1 MGPLGRIPGKGDRDA
16 HLRLLSPAEGPGGQ
30 VRLHPRQSGRDG
42 QGGTR
47 TMTPTQELHDL
58 GQSLWLDN
66 ITRTM
71 LDDGTEQ
78 GYIDDLNV
86 TGQTSN
92 PTIFD
97 KAISSGDAYDE
108 QIAELREKGTEPE
121 DIFFELALADVTRA
135 AKMFAQIH
143 KDTDRMDGWVSLEV
157 SPTLAYDTQGTV
169 QQAADLHS
177 RAEENNFIKIPGTPE
192 GLPAIEESIFAG
204 VPINVTLL
212 MSTDQTMAAADAY
225 MKGIERRIEAGLDPD
240 VPSVL
245 SLFISRW
252 DVAVHDDVPD
262 DLKNTLGIA
271 VGKTTYRAWREM
283 LESERWQALAGQG
296 ARLQRL
302 LFASTGT
309 KDPEAS
315 DTLYIEAFAAP
326 DTINTM
332 PDKTLHAFADHG
344 KVGDPLPA
352 DGGDCE
358 EVFKAHQDAGI
369 DTDALGLKLQKDGAD
384 AFVKSWDELIETI
397 KSESERLAA

>member
-1 MGPLGRIPGKGDRDA
+1 
-16 HLRLLSPAEGPGGQ
+16 
-30 VRLHPRQSGRDG
+30 
-42 QGGTR
+42 
-47 TMTPTQELHDL
+47 MTPTQELHDL

-97 KAISSGDAYDE
+97 KAISGGDAYDE
-108 QIAELREKGTEPE
+108 QIAELREQGTDPE

-143 KDTDRMDGWVSLEV
+143 RDTDRMDGWVSLEV
-157 SPTLAYDTQGTV
+157 SPKLAYDTQGTI
-169 QQAADLHS
+169 QQAADLYG
-177 RAEENNFIKIPGTPE
+177 RAEENNFIKIPGTPD
-192 GLPAIEESIFAG
+192 GLPAIEESIHAG

-212 MSTDQTMAAADAY
+212 MSTEQTMAAADAY
-225 MKGIERRIEAGLDPD
+225 MKGIERRLEEGLDPD

-262 DLKNTLGIA
+262 EIKNTLGIA
-271 VGKTTYRAWREM
+271 VGKATYAAWMEMRESDRWKG
-283 LESERWQALAGQG
+283 LEEKG

-309 KDPEAS
+309 KDEKAS

-332 PDKTLHAFADHG
+332 PDKTLKAFADHG

-352 DGGDCE
+352 DGGDFE
-358 EVFKAHQDAGI
+358 SVFEAHRDAGI
-369 DTDALGLKLQKDGAD
+369 DTDALGLKLQKDGAE
-384 AFVKSWDELIETI
+384 AFVKSWNELLETI

>member
-1 MGPLGRIPGKGDRDA
+1 MK
-16 HLRLLSPAEGPGGQ
+16 
-30 VRLHPRQSGRDG
+30 
-42 QGGTR
+42 
-47 TMTPTQELHDL
+47 PTQKLHDL

-78 GYIDDLNV
+78 EYIDEFNV

-97 KAISSGDAYDE
+97 KAISGGDAYDE
-108 QIAELREKGTEPE
+108 QITELREKGLEGE
-121 DIFFELALADVTRA
+121 DLFFELALADVTRA
-135 AKMFAQIH
+135 ARMFEQIH
-143 KDTDRMDGWVSLEV
+143 KETDRMDGWVSLEV
-157 SPTLAYDTQGTV
+157 SPLLAYDTEATI
-169 QQAADLHS
+169 QQAADLYG
-177 RAEENNFIKIPGTPE
+177 RAEKNNFIKIPGTPE
-192 GLPAIEESIFAG
+192 GLPAIEESIYAG

-212 MSTDQTMAAADAY
+212 LSTDQTIAAADAY
-225 MKGIERRIEAGLDPD
+225 MKGIERRIDAGLDPD

-252 DVAVHDDVPD
+252 DVAIHDDVPED
-262 DLKNTLGIA
+262 IQNTLGIA
-271 VGKTTYRAWREM
+271 VGKATYRAWREL
-283 LESERWQALAGQG
+283 LESDRWKGLADQG

-332 PDKTLHAFADHG
+332 PDKTLKAFADHG
-344 KVGDPLPA
+344 TVGDPLPA

-358 EVFKAHQDAGI
+358 EVFEAHREAGI
-369 DTDALGLKLQKDGAD
+369 DTDALALRLQKEGAE
-384 AFVKSWDELIETI
+384 AFSKSWTDLLETI
-397 KSESERLAA
+397 KSESERLVA

>member
-1 MGPLGRIPGKGDRDA
+1 MK
-16 HLRLLSPAEGPGGQ
+16 
-30 VRLHPRQSGRDG
+30 
-42 QGGTR
+42 
-47 TMTPTQELHDL
+47 PTQKLHDL

-78 GYIDDLNV
+78 EYIDEFNV

-97 KAISSGDAYDE
+97 KAISGGDAYDE
-108 QIAELREKGTEPE
+108 QITELREKGLEGE
-121 DIFFELALADVTRA
+121 DLFFELALADVTRA
-135 AKMFAQIH
+135 ARMFEQIH
-143 KDTDRMDGWVSLEV
+143 KDTNRMDGWVSLEV
-157 SPTLAYDTQGTV
+157 SPLLAYDTEATI
-169 QQAADLHS
+169 QQAADLYG
-177 RAEENNFIKIPGTPE
+177 RAEKNNFIKIPGTPE
-192 GLPAIEESIFAG
+192 GLPAIEESIYAG

-212 MSTDQTMAAADAY
+212 LSTDQTIAAADAY

-252 DVAVHDDVPD
+252 DVAVHDDVPED
-262 DLKNTLGIA
+262 IQNTLGIA
-271 VGKTTYRAWREM
+271 VGKATYRAWREL
-283 LESERWQALAGQG
+283 LESDRWKGLADQG

-332 PDKTLHAFADHG
+332 PDKTLKAFADHG
-344 KVGDPLPA
+344 TVGDPLPA

-358 EVFKAHQDAGI
+358 EVFDAHREAGI
-369 DTDALGLKLQKDGAD
+369 DTDALALRLQKEGAE
-384 AFVKSWDELIETI
+384 AFSKSWTDLLETI
-397 KSESERLAA
+397 KSESERLVA

>member
-1 MGPLGRIPGKGDRDA
+1 MK
-16 HLRLLSPAEGPGGQ
+16 
-30 VRLHPRQSGRDG
+30 
-42 QGGTR
+42 
-47 TMTPTQELHDL
+47 PTQQLHEL

-71 LDDGTEQ
+71 LDDGTLK
-78 GYIDDLNV
+78 GYIDELSV

-97 KAISSGDAYDE
+97 KAISGGDTYDE
-108 QIAELREKGTEPE
+108 QINELHEKGMEPE
-121 DIFFELALADVTRA
+121 DLFFELALADILRA
-135 AKMFAQIH
+135 AKLFEPEHQR
-143 KDTDRMDGWVSLEV
+143 TNRMDGWVSLEV
-157 SPTLAYDTQGTV
+157 SPLLAYDTEATI
-169 QQAADLHS
+169 QQAADLHR
-177 RAEENNFIKIPGTPE
+177 RAADNIFIKIPGTPQ

-212 MSTDQTMAAADAY
+212 FSADQTMAAADAY
-225 MKGIERRIEAGLDPD
+225 MKGIERRIDAGLDPD

-252 DVAVHDDVPD
+252 DVAVHDEVPD
-262 DLKNTLGIA
+262 EIKNTLGIA
-271 VGKTTYRAWREM
+271 VGKSTYRAWREM
-283 LESERWQALAGQG
+283 LESDRWQGLAQKG

-352 DGGDCE
+352 DGGDFE
-358 EVFKAHQDAGI
+358 QVIQAHRDAGI
-369 DTDALGLKLQKDGAD
+369 DTDELALRLQKEGAD
-384 AFVKSWDELIETI
+384 AFVKSWTDLLDTI

>member
-1 MGPLGRIPGKGDRDA
+1 MK
-16 HLRLLSPAEGPGGQ
+16 
-30 VRLHPRQSGRDG
+30 
-42 QGGTR
+42 
-47 TMTPTQELHDL
+47 PTEKLHDL
-58 GQSLWLDN
+58 GQSLWIDN

-78 GYIDDLNV
+78 RYIDELSV

-108 QIAELREKGTEPE
+108 QIAELREKGLDGEE
-121 DIFFELALADVTRA
+121 LFFELALADINRA
-135 AKMFAQIH
+135 AKMFEPEH
-143 KDTDRMDGWVSLEV
+143 ERTERMDGWVSLEV
-157 SPTLAYDTQGTV
+157 SPKLAYDTKATI
-169 QQAADLHS
+169 QQAADLHGK
-177 RAEENNFIKIPGTPE
+177 AADNVFIKIPGTPE
-192 GLPAIEESIFAG
+192 GLPAIEESIYAG

-225 MKGIERRIEAGLDPD
+225 MKGIERRISDGLDPK

-252 DVAVHDDVPD
+252 DVSVHDEVPEEMQ
-262 DLKNTLGIA
+262 NTLGVA
-271 VGKTTYRAWREM
+271 VGKTTYRAWREL
-283 LESERWQALAGQG
+283 LESDRWEDLAEQG
-296 ARLQRL
+296 AMLQRL

-332 PDKTLHAFADHG
+332 PDKTLLAFADHG
-344 KVGDPLPA
+344 EVGDPLPA
-352 DGGDCE
+352 DGGDAD
-358 EVFKAHQDAGI
+358 EVFQAHRDQGI
-369 DTDALGLKLQKDGAD
+369 DTDALGLRLQKEGAE
-384 AFVKSWDELIETI
+384 AFVKSWEELLGTI
-397 KSESERLAA
+397 KSESARLAA

>member
-1 MGPLGRIPGKGDRDA
+1 MK
-16 HLRLLSPAEGPGGQ
+16 
-30 VRLHPRQSGRDG
+30 
-42 QGGTR
+42 
-47 TMTPTQELHDL
+47 PTQKLHDL

-78 GYIDDLNV
+78 RYIDEYNV

-108 QIAELREKGTEPE
+108 QITELREKGMEPE

-135 AKMFAQIH
+135 ARMFEGVH
-143 KDTDRMDGWVSLEV
+143 KETDRMDGWVSLEV
-157 SPTLAYDTQGTV
+157 SPLLAYDTQATI
-169 QQAADLHS
+169 QQAADLYG
-177 RAEENNFIKIPGTPE
+177 RAEDNNFIKIPGTPE
-192 GLPAIEESIFAG
+192 GLPAIEESIYAG

-225 MKGIERRIEAGLDPD
+225 MKGIERRIEADLDPD

-252 DVAVHDDVPD
+252 DVAVHDQLPD
-262 DLKNTLGIA
+262 EIKNTLGIA
-271 VGKTTYRAWREM
+271 VGKATYKAWREM
-283 LESERWQALAGQG
+283 LESDRWQGLAKQG

-332 PDKTLHAFADHG
+332 PDKALLAFVDHG
-344 KVGDPLPA
+344 NVGDPLPA
-352 DGGDCE
+352 DGGNCE
-358 EVFKAHQDAGI
+358 AVFQAHQDQGI
-369 DTDALGLKLQKDGAD
+369 DTDALALKLQKDGAE
-384 AFVKSWDELIETI
+384 AFSKSWNELLETI
-397 KSESERLAA
+397 KSESERLVA

>member
-1 MGPLGRIPGKGDRDA
+1 MK
-16 HLRLLSPAEGPGGQ
+16 
-30 VRLHPRQSGRDG
+30 
-42 QGGTR
+42 
-47 TMTPTQELHDL
+47 PTQQLHDL
-58 GQSLWLDN
+58 GQSLWLDT

-78 GYIDDLNV
+78 RYIDELSV

-97 KAISSGDAYDE
+97 KAISGGDAYDE
-108 QIAELREKGTEPE
+108 QIGELREKGMQPE
-121 DIFFELALADVTRA
+121 EIFFELALADVTRA
-135 AKMFAQIH
+135 ARMFEGIH
-143 KDTDRMDGWVSLEV
+143 KESERMDGWVSLEV
-157 SPTLAYDTQGTV
+157 SPLLAYDTRATI
-169 QQAADLHS
+169 QQAADLHG
-177 RAEENNFIKIPGTPE
+177 RAEKNNFIKIPGTPE
-192 GLPAIEESIFAG
+192 GLPAIEESIYAG

-225 MKGIERRIEAGLDPD
+225 LKGIERRLEAGLDPD

-252 DVAVHDDVPD
+252 DVAVHDEVPEQM
-262 DLKNTLGIA
+262 KNTLGIA
-271 VGKTTYRAWREM
+271 VGKTTYRAWREL
-283 LESERWQALAGQG
+283 LESDRWKDLAEKG

-332 PDKTLHAFADHG
+332 PENTLKAFADHG
-344 KVGDPLPA
+344 TVGDPLPP

-358 EVFKAHQDAGI
+358 EVFEAHREAGI
-369 DTDALGLKLQKDGAD
+369 DTDALALRLQKEGAE
-384 AFVKSWDELIETI
+384 AFSKSWTDLLDTI
-397 KSESERLAA
+397 KSESERLVA

>member
-1 MGPLGRIPGKGDRDA
+1 MK
-16 HLRLLSPAEGPGGQ
+16 
-30 VRLHPRQSGRDG
+30 
-42 QGGTR
+42 
-47 TMTPTQELHDL
+47 PTQELHDL

-78 GYIDDLNV
+78 GYIDELDV

-97 KAISSGDAYDE
+97 KAISGGDAYDE

-143 KDTDRMDGWVSLEV
+143 KETDRMDGWVSLEV
-157 SPTLAYDTQGTV
+157 SPKLAYDTQATI
-169 QQAADLHS
+169 QQAADLHG
-177 RAEENNFIKIPGTPE
+177 RAEENNFIKIPGTPK

-212 MSTDQTMAAADAY
+212 MSAEQTMAAADAY
-225 MKGIERRIEAGLDPD
+225 MKGIERRIEADLDPD

-245 SLFISRW
+245 SLFISRS
-252 DVAVHDDVPD
+252 DVAVHDQVPD
-262 DLKNTLGIA
+262 DMKNTLGIA
-271 VGKTTYRAWREM
+271 VGEETYAEWMKMRG
-283 LESERWQALAGQG
+283 SDRWKGLAEKG

-309 KDPEAS
+309 KDPKAS
-315 DTLYIEAFAAP
+315 ETLYIEAFAAP

-332 PDKTLHAFADHG
+332 PDKTLLAFAESG
-344 KVGDPLPA
+344 KVGDPMPE
-352 DGGDCE
+352 DGGDFQQ
-358 EVFKAHQDAGI
+358 VYDAHREAGV
-369 DTDALGLKLQKDGAD
+369 DVDGLGLQLQKEGAD
-384 AFVKSWDELIETI
+384 KFVDSWNELLETI
-397 KSESERLAA
+397 KSESDRLVA

>member
-1 MGPLGRIPGKGDRDA
+1 M
-16 HLRLLSPAEGPGGQ
+16 
-30 VRLHPRQSGRDG
+30 
-42 QGGTR
+42 
-47 TMTPTQELHDL
+47 MPTQKLHEL

-78 GYIDDLNV
+78 RYIDEFDV

-97 KAISSGDAYDE
+97 KAISGGDAYDD
-108 QIAELREKGTEPE
+108 QITELQEKGMQPE

-135 AKMFAQIH
+135 AKMFEPVH
-143 KDTDRMDGWVSLEV
+143 RKTDRMDGWVSLEV
-157 SPTLAYDTQGTV
+157 SPLLAYDTQATI
-169 QQAADLHS
+169 QQAADLHG
-177 RAEENNFIKIPGTPE
+177 RAEENNFIKIPGTAE

-225 MKGIERRIEAGLDPD
+225 MKGIERRIESGLDPD

-252 DVAVHDDVPD
+252 DVSVHDQVPD
-262 DLKNTLGIA
+262 EMKNTLGIA
-271 VGKTTYRAWREM
+271 VGEATYRAWREM
-283 LESERWQALAGQG
+283 LDSDRWKGLAGKG

-315 DTLYIEAFAAP
+315 DTLYIDAFAAP

-332 PDKTLHAFADHG
+332 PEKTLLAFADHG
-344 KVGDPLPA
+344 TVGDPLPA
-352 DGGDCE
+352 NGGDCE
-358 EVFKAHQDAGI
+358 QVFKAHRDQGI
-369 DTDALGLKLQKDGAD
+369 DTDELAVRLQKEGAE
-384 AFVKSWDELIETI
+384 AFVKSWTDLLDTI

>member
-1 MGPLGRIPGKGDRDA
+1 MK
-16 HLRLLSPAEGPGGQ
+16 
-30 VRLHPRQSGRDG
+30 
-42 QGGTR
+42 
-47 TMTPTQELHDL
+47 PTQQLHDL

-66 ITRTM
+66 ITRPM

-78 GYIDDLNV
+78 RYIEQFSV

-97 KAISSGDAYDE
+97 KAISAGDAYDE
-108 QIAELREKGTEPE
+108 QIAELREKGMEPE
-121 DIFFELALADVTRA
+121 DLFFELALADVTRA
-135 AKMFAQIH
+135 ARMFEQIH
-143 KDTDRMDGWVSLEV
+143 KETDRMDGWVSLEV
-157 SPTLAYDTQGTV
+157 SPLLAYETEATI
-169 QQAADLHS
+169 QQAADLYG
-177 RAEENNFIKIPGTPE
+177 RAEKNNFIKIPGTPE
-192 GLPAIEESIFAG
+192 GLPAIEESIYAG

-212 MSTDQTMAAADAY
+212 LSTDQTMAAADAY
-225 MKGIERRIEAGLDPD
+225 MRGIERRIEAGLDPD

-252 DVAVHDDVPD
+252 DVAVQDQVPD
-262 DLKNTLGIA
+262 EMKNTLGIA
-271 VGKTTYRAWREM
+271 VGKATYKAWREM
-283 LESERWQALAGQG
+283 LESDRWQGLAKQG

-332 PDKTLHAFADHG
+332 PDKTLKAFADHG
-344 KVGDPLPA
+344 RVDDPLPA
-352 DGGDCE
+352 DGGDAE
-358 EVFKAHQDAGI
+358 EVFQAHRDQGI
-369 DTDALGLKLQKDGAD
+369 DTDDLALRLQKEGAE
-384 AFVKSWDELIETI
+384 AFSKSWTDLLETI

>member
-1 MGPLGRIPGKGDRDA
+1 MK
-16 HLRLLSPAEGPGGQ
+16 
-30 VRLHPRQSGRDG
+30 
-42 QGGTR
+42 
-47 TMTPTQELHDL
+47 PTQKLHDL

-78 GYIDDLNV
+78 RYIDEYNV

-108 QIAELREKGTEPE
+108 QITELREKGMEPE

-135 AKMFAQIH
+135 ARMFEGVH
-143 KDTDRMDGWVSLEV
+143 KETDRMDGWVSLEV
-157 SPTLAYDTQGTV
+157 SPLLAYDTQATI
-169 QQAADLHS
+169 QQAADLYG
-177 RAEENNFIKIPGTPE
+177 RAEDNNFIKIPGTPE
-192 GLPAIEESIFAG
+192 GLPAIEESIYAG

-225 MKGIERRIEAGLDPD
+225 MKGIERRIEADLDPD

-252 DVAVHDDVPD
+252 DVAIHDQVPD
-262 DLKNTLGIA
+262 EIKNTLGIA
-271 VGKTTYRAWREM
+271 VGKATYKAWREM
-283 LESERWQALAGQG
+283 LESDRWQGLAKQG

-332 PDKTLHAFADHG
+332 PDKTLVAFADHG
-344 KVGDPLPA
+344 NVGDPLPA
-352 DGGDCE
+352 DGGNCE
-358 EVFKAHQDAGI
+358 AVFQAHQDQGI
-369 DTDALGLKLQKDGAD
+369 DTDALALKLQKDGAE
-384 AFVKSWDELIETI
+384 AFSKSWNELLETI
-397 KSESERLAA
+397 KSESERLVA

>member
-1 MGPLGRIPGKGDRDA
+1 
-16 HLRLLSPAEGPGGQ
+16 
-30 VRLHPRQSGRDG
+30 
-42 QGGTR
+42 
-47 TMTPTQELHDL
+47 MTPTQQLHDL

-78 GYIDDLNV
+78 GYIDDYNV

-108 QIAELREKGTEPE
+108 QIAELREKGLDGEE
-121 DIFFELALADVTRA
+121 LFFELALADVTRA
-135 AKMFAQIH
+135 ARMFQQVY

-157 SPTLAYDTQGTV
+157 SPKLANDTQGSI
-169 QQAADLHS
+169 QQAADLRG

-212 MSTDQTMAAADAY
+212 MNSEQTIAAGEAY
-225 MKGIERRIEAGLDPD
+225 IKGIERRIEADLDPD

-245 SLFISRW
+245 SIFISRS
-252 DVAVHDDVPD
+252 DVAVHDEVPD

-271 VGKTTYRAWREM
+271 VGNATYRDWRG
-283 LESERWQALAGQG
+283 LFGSDRWKKLADQG

-332 PDKTLHAFADHG
+332 PDKTLKAFADHG
-344 KVGDPLPA
+344 KVGDPMPE
-352 DGGDCE
+352 DGGDAE
-358 EVFKAHQDAGI
+358 EVFKAHRDAGV
-369 DTDALGLKLQKDGAD
+369 DVDVLGLRLQKEGAE
-384 AFVKSWDELIETI
+384 AFVKSWNELLETI

>member
-1 MGPLGRIPGKGDRDA
+1 MK
-16 HLRLLSPAEGPGGQ
+16 
-30 VRLHPRQSGRDG
+30 
-42 QGGTR
+42 
-47 TMTPTQELHDL
+47 PTQKLHEF
-58 GQSLWLDN
+58 GQSLWLDT

-78 GYIDDLNV
+78 RYIDEYDV

-97 KAISSGDAYDE
+97 KAISGGDTYDE
-108 QIAELREKGTEPE
+108 QIAELREQGKEPE

-135 AKMFAQIH
+135 AKMFKPVH
-143 KDTDRMDGWVSLEV
+143 DKTDRMDGWVSLEV
-157 SPTLAYDTQGTV
+157 SPLLAYDTETTIK
-169 QQAADLHS
+169 QAADLYG
-177 RAEENNFIKIPGTPE
+177 RAEANNFIKIPGTPE

-225 MKGIERRIEAGLDPD
+225 LKGIERRIEGGLDPD

-252 DVAVHDDVPD
+252 DVAVHDQVPD

-271 VGKTTYRAWREM
+271 VGKLTYRAWREM
-283 LESERWQALAGQG
+283 LESDRWKGLAEKG

-309 KDPEAS
+309 KDPDAS
-315 DTLYIEAFAAP
+315 DTLYIDAFQAP

-332 PDKTLHAFADHG
+332 PEKTLLAFADHG
-344 KVGDPLPA
+344 NIGEPLPA
-352 DGGDCE
+352 DGGDGE
-358 EVFKAHQDAGI
+358 QVMKAHRDQGV
-369 DTDALGLKLQKDGAD
+369 DTDALALKLQKDGAD
-384 AFVKSWDELIETI
+384 AFVKSWTDLIDTI

>member
-1 MGPLGRIPGKGDRDA
+1 MK
-16 HLRLLSPAEGPGGQ
+16 
-30 VRLHPRQSGRDG
+30 
-42 QGGTR
+42 
-47 TMTPTQELHDL
+47 PTQQLHDL
-58 GQSLWLDN
+58 GQSLWLDT

-78 GYIDDLNV
+78 RYIDELSV

-97 KAISSGDAYDE
+97 KAISGGDAYDE
-108 QIAELREKGTEPE
+108 QISELREKGTEPE

-135 AKMFAQIH
+135 ARMFEGIH
-143 KDTDRMDGWVSLEV
+143 KETDRMDGWVSLEV
-157 SPTLAYDTQGTV
+157 SPLLAYDTRATIR
-169 QQAADLHS
+169 QAADLHG
-177 RAEENNFIKIPGTPE
+177 RAEKNNFIKIPGTPE
-192 GLPAIEESIFAG
+192 GLPAIEESIYAG

-225 MKGIERRIEAGLDPD
+225 MKGIERRLEAGLDPD

-252 DVAVHDDVPD
+252 DVAVHDQVPD
-262 DLKNTLGIA
+262 EMKNTLGIA
-271 VGKTTYRAWREM
+271 VGKVTYRAWREM
-283 LESERWQALAGQG
+283 LESERWNGLAENG
-296 ARLQRL
+296 ARPQRL

-332 PDKTLHAFADHG
+332 PEKTLQAFADHG
-344 KVGDPLPA
+344 KVGDPLPE
-352 DGGDCE
+352 DGGDADQ
-358 EVFKAHQDAGI
+358 VLQAHRDQGI
-369 DTDALGLKLQKDGAD
+369 DTDELGFRLQKEGAE
-384 AFVKSWDELIETI
+384 AFVKSWTDLLDTI

>member
-1 MGPLGRIPGKGDRDA
+1 MK
-16 HLRLLSPAEGPGGQ
+16 
-30 VRLHPRQSGRDG
+30 
-42 QGGTR
+42 
-47 TMTPTQELHDL
+47 PTQQLHDL

-78 GYIDDLNV
+78 RYIDELSV

-97 KAISSGDAYDE
+97 KAIGGGDAYDE
-108 QIAELREKGTEPE
+108 QITELHEKGLE
-121 DIFFELALADVTRA
+121 DEDLFFELALADVTRA
-135 AKMFAQIH
+135 AKMFAPIH
-143 KDTDRMDGWVSLEV
+143 KETDRMDGWVSLEV
-157 SPTLAYDTQGTV
+157 SPLLAYDTEKTI
-169 QQAADLHS
+169 QQAADLHG

-204 VPINVTLL
+204 IPINVTLL
-212 MSTDQTMAAADAY
+212 MSSDQTMAAADAY

-262 DLKNTLGIA
+262 DIKNTLGVA
-271 VGKTTYRAWREM
+271 VGKGTYRDWMQMRE
-283 LESERWQALAGQG
+283 SDRWKGLAEKG

-332 PDKTLHAFADHG
+332 PDKTLNAFADHG
-344 KVGDPLPA
+344 KVSEPLPA
-352 DGGDCE
+352 DGGDSDD
-358 EVFKAHQDAGI
+358 VMKAHQDAGI
-369 DTDALGLKLQKDGAD
+369 DTDALALKLQKDGAD
-384 AFVKSWDELIETI
+384 AFVKSWDELLGTI

>member
-1 MGPLGRIPGKGDRDA
+1 MK
-16 HLRLLSPAEGPGGQ
+16 
-30 VRLHPRQSGRDG
+30 
-42 QGGTR
+42 
-47 TMTPTQELHDL
+47 PTQQLHDL

-71 LDDGTEQ
+71 LDDGTMQ
-78 GYIDDLNV
+78 RYIDELSI
-86 TGQTSN
+86 TGLTSN

-108 QIAELREKGTEPE
+108 QIAELREQGHEGE
-121 DIFFELALADVTRA
+121 ELFFELALSDLLRA
-135 AKMFAQIH
+135 AKLFEPEFQR
-143 KDTDRMDGWVSLEV
+143 TDRMDGYVSLEV
-157 SPTLAYDTQGTV
+157 SPLLAFKTDESI
-169 QQAADLHS
+169 QQAADLHG
-177 RAEENNFIKIPGTPE
+177 RAADNVFIKIPGTPE

-212 MSTDQTMAAADAY
+212 MNSEQTIAAAEAY
-225 MKGIERRIEAGLDPD
+225 MKGIERRIEADLDPD

-245 SLFISRW
+245 SIFISRS
-252 DVAVHDDVPD
+252 DVAVHDEVPD
-262 DLKNTLGIA
+262 DLKNTLGVA
-271 VGKTTYRAWREM
+271 VGKVTYRDWRRLFETD
-283 LESERWQALAGQG
+283 RWKGLADQG

-332 PDKTLHAFADHG
+332 PDKTLKAFADHG
-344 KVGDPLPA
+344 KVGDPLPE
-352 DGGDCE
+352 DGGDAE
-358 EVFKAHQDAGI
+358 EVMQAHRDAGI
-369 DTDALGLKLQKDGAD
+369 DTDALGLRLQKEGAE
-384 AFVKSWDELIETI
+384 AFVKSWNELLETI